1 MDDSFTPVLKQQAVR
16 NVRAILR
23 TATGDDPVLE
33 ATPDYLHEGT
43 VLLFKTY
50 GTPLATW
57 LCGIEE
63 TRLFARW
70 VKGTAVPSKWEVQ
83 GVRTAIEI
91 TEILLTRLKPR
102 EAKLWWTSPNDYID
116 PMLVNL
122 PMDEILVSP
131 ETVRN
136 AALFLLY

>member
-1 MDDSFTPVLKQQAVR
+1 MNEVPDPVLVSQAVR

-23 TATGDDPVLE
+23 TATGTDPVLE
-33 ATPDYLHEGT
+33 ATPDSLRAGT
-43 VLLFKTY
+43 ILLFKTY

-57 LCGIEE
+57 LAGIEE
-63 TRLFARW
+63 TKLFARW

-83 GVRTAIEI
+83 GLRSAIEI

-102 EAKLWWTSPNDYID
+102 EAKLWWTTPNEYID
-116 PMLVNL
+116 PMMVNL

-136 AALFLLY
+136 AALSLLY